1 MCPASHVSLVQAS
14 NSGVRCGE
22 HFFGPLHHAMML
34 IWTKIS
40 ENISLNVCNKEL
52 RQFKSKRGS
61 KQVLESCSECV
72 CVCVFL
78 NKKKGAFQIVQL
90 QPSLYTP
97 NSTHYDITYEL
108 DFFFITKIIVFS
120 QGICVTLVKQQQAAR
135 FHFQLY
141 HVCQQNLKTK
151 ARTVHVYSESKTCF
165 WHYAQNT
172 AVLVIYMFVTWRLC
186 FTVLKCLLPHNT
198 EIWQVWVMIIA
209 FRFIA
214 FSQPRYVG

>member
-72 CVCVFL
+72 CVCVSKQEKRRIS
-78 NKKKGAFQIVQL
+78 NCTASA
-90 QPSLYTP
+90 QPL
-97 NSTHYDITYEL
+97 H
-108 DFFFITKIIVFS
+108 
-120 QGICVTLVKQQQAAR
+120 A
-135 FHFQLY
+135 QLY
-141 HVCQQNLKTK
+141 SL
-151 ARTVHVYSESKTCF
+151 
-165 WHYAQNT
+165 
-172 AVLVIYMFVTWRLC
+172 
-186 FTVLKCLLPHNT
+186 
-198 EIWQVWVMIIA
+198 
-209 FRFIA
+209 
-214 FSQPRYVG
+214 

>member
-1 MCPASHVSLVQAS
+1 MSLEFCCNIYMVWSELRRYQYDGMCPASHVSLVQAS

-108 DFFFITKIIVFS
+108 DFFFYNKNYSVFS
-120 QGICVTLVKQQQAAR
+120 GHLCNII
-135 FHFQLY
+135 
-141 HVCQQNLKTK
+141 KTTASCK
-151 ARTVHVYSESKTCF
+151 ISLPVISCLPAEFKNKGKNSTCLQ
-165 WHYAQNT
+165 W
-172 AVLVIYMFVTWRLC
+172 I
-186 FTVLKCLLPHNT
+186 
-198 EIWQVWVMIIA
+198 
-209 FRFIA
+209 
-214 FSQPRYVG
+214 